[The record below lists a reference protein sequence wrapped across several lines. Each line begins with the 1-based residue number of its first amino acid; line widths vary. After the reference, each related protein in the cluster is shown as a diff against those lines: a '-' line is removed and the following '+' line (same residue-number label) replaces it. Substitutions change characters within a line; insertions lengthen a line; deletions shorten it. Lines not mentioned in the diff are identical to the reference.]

1 MRIQTPRTSRRQFTF
16 ALGLGL
22 VSAKLAWGENGT
34 ISELPPDYL
43 DWQQLA
49 ERGHVFE
56 HWTPEEDGPW
66 QWYRLERYIEATW
79 KSVGISLP
87 VNRDT
92 GEEFEPSDGYIH
104 RDEIPSYVLAEELP
118 LLPEEVRRHLSP
130 SQFDPEE
137 ALRRKPDPE
146 IQLRD
151 GRPPSDWLTSLNA
164 EELRKWL
171 VTIDAPPATVNGMTF
186 WVHLIRDHSFDPRR
200 IEGLSEH
207 EFFLLHSAAHHGY

>member
-1 MRIQTPRTSRRQFTF
+1 MQALRASRRQFTF

-22 VSAKLAWGENGT
+22 FSAKLAWGENDPT
-34 ISELPPDYL
+34 SELPLDYL

-56 HWTPEEDGPW
+56 HWTPEEDGHW
-66 QWYRLERYIEATW
+66 QWYRLERYVEGTW

-104 RDEIPSYVLAEELP
+104 RDQIPHYVLAEELP
-118 LLPEEVRRHLSP
+118 DLPDVVRRHLSP
-130 SQFDPEE
+130 SQYEPEG
-137 ALRRKPDPE
+137 ASLRMPDPE
-146 IQLRD
+146 IQFRD
-151 GRPPSDWLTSLNA
+151 GRPPSDWLTSLTA
-164 EELRKWL
+164 GELRKWL
-171 VTIDAPPATVNGMTF
+171 ATIEPPPATVSGMTF

-207 EFFLLHSAAHHGY
+207 EYSLLHSAAHHGY